1 MTLAGTVLT
10 EGVHAFEGLMYEL
23 PGGMSRKVV
32 TVEANATNTVLPP
45 GTVLGK
51 ITGDNWTIHDNAA
64 SDGSQTLAYNA
75 AGILLGATGPDGP
88 NVTSLTGQSALI
100 VFREAVF
107 NANLLTWAAGM
118 DGSEQTTAKATLRN
132 TADISIDCRS

>member
-1 MTLAGTVLT
+1 MTLAGTPLSEST
-10 EGVHAFEGLMYEL
+10 HPFEGLMYEQ
-23 PGGMSRKVV
+23 PGGQSRKIV
-32 TVEANATNTVLPP
+32 TVEANAANPTLQP

-64 SDGSQTLAYNA
+64 IDGSETLAYDA
-75 AGILLGATGPDGP
+75 AGILLGATGVDGP
-88 NVTSLTGQSALI
+88 NVTSLTGQLALI

-107 NANLLTWAAGM
+107 NAHHLQWADGM
-118 DGSEQTTAKATLRN
+118 DATEQATAMATLRD